1 MLKRKSNQLSLLEL
15 HYYLPEKLQKKL
27 HSSWAHVFRGDII
40 PAIPEKEFKNL
51 YPEDEGRPCIPVA
64 TLIGLFIIKES
75 DYHLFAAMLIL
86 WPWAQTH

>member
-51 YPEDEGRPCIPVA
+51 YSEDEGRPCIPVA
-64 TLIGLFIIKES
+64 ILIGLSIIKEFFNCTDS
-75 DYHLFAAMLIL
+75 ALIE
-86 WPWAQTH
+86 